1 MTATKHRVVVLGAG
15 YAGLAATVRLAK
27 QVDPGTVSVDL
38 VNARE
43 HFVQRPRLHQ
53 VSTGQMIAD
62 RPLSAFLRR
71 GPVNLTV
78 GWVYDI
84 DLAAR
89 RVAVATTD
97 GETSLPYDTLV
108 YALGTSTDTQAVP
121 GIDANA
127 HPLDPA
133 EAPRIAALT
142 AAMDSGTV
150 TVCGGGLTGIEAA
163 TEFAERHPNLTVRL
177 VSRTAPGDW
186 LSRKAR
192 AHMARAFDRL
202 GVQVDAHREITEVDE
217 GAIRLADGGTIPFD
231 LCVWAGGFRV
241 SPLAAR
247 VGLAVDARGRALV
260 DDGLRSVS
268 HPDVYVVGDAAAAR
282 GECRIPRAAGG
293 TRIAV
298 TAGASCLRPQG
309 GVRPAVRRYRSDL
322 GALGGRRASDRP
334 PLSRARGRA
343 PRSV

>member
-108 YALGTSTDTQAVP
+108 YALG
-121 GIDANA
+121 
-127 HPLDPA
+127 
-133 EAPRIAALT
+133 
-142 AAMDSGTV
+142 
-150 TVCGGGLTGIEAA
+150 
-163 TEFAERHPNLTVRL
+163 
-177 VSRTAPGDW
+177 
-186 LSRKAR
+186 
-192 AHMARAFDRL
+192 
-202 GVQVDAHREITEVDE
+202 
-217 GAIRLADGGTIPFD
+217 
-231 LCVWAGGFRV
+231 
-241 SPLAAR
+241 
-247 VGLAVDARGRALV
+247 
-260 DDGLRSVS
+260 
-268 HPDVYVVGDAAAAR
+268 
-282 GECRIPRAAGG
+282 
-293 TRIAV
+293 
-298 TAGASCLRPQG
+298 
-309 GVRPAVRRYRSDL
+309 
-322 GALGGRRASDRP
+322 
-334 PLSRARGRA
+334 
-343 PRSV
+343 